1 MLNRELL
8 TDETPLSNPERLA
21 AWREKVAGWSLER
34 WYELAHPEAPALQV
48 EDVRWRNELPSLLR
62 RQAG

>member
-1 MLNRELL
+1 MLTREVFAS
-8 TDETPLSNPERLA
+8 ETPPTNAERLA